1 MPEYEASTLI
11 ADLERVRGYLGLT
24 YYRGERLTS
33 YEHDDAVE
41 SIMRVQKHLTDVEIR
56 RGER

>member
-24 YYRGERLTS
+24 YYRGDRLTS
-33 YEHDDAVE
+33 YEHDDALE
-41 SIMRVQKHLTDVEIR
+41 SIMRVQKHLADTE
-56 RGER
+56 RGK